1 MNDLTELWA
10 KDTGETLLTHSL
22 LTAKLAGKICSQLP
36 CDAALRSELA
46 RSVALIGALH
56 DVGKAATGFQDA
68 LRRKGRWGRRHE
80 ILSAAI
86 AGHVSPNISQAEL
99 LAIITHHRVILH
111 REAKR
116 CLPQDELPYDAISSW
131 NEMADELL
139 QNLPALEIFL
149 KELGKRANLELTLD
163 GLKSCVEADKF
174 RLKEA
179 WITDDYQK
187 RQAPPGER
195 RQAALLR
202 GLLMTSDHL
211 ASAHKFNLP
220 SVPVLADYHSIV
232 LRHEFGGYEPRPFQ
246 ARCGETIG
254 DAILKAPTGSGKT
267 GAILLWTA
275 HNQSENGRLFYTLP
289 HTASINAMHGRL
301 SRIYGEDSVGVLH
314 HKNAAYLYRLFEKEG
329 CSYVAQKKASDV
341 ASLARELYHPIRVTT
356 PHQILR
362 VALRGKGWE
371 MGLAEFENACFV
383 FDEVHAFEPLLVGL
397 TIATAKWLK
406 SLGAKLLFASATIP
420 QFLEAIL
427 QSQLQIPPENI
438 IAPNPNLSQDNAVL
452 DRKRHRISVREGS
465 LVENLDS
472 VIREIKTSAQ
482 TTLIVCNHVATSQ
495 AVWRSLNENYSIKAM
510 LLHSRFNSRDRA
522 QIEAAITGGEPP
534 HILVATQ
541 AVEVSLNLDY
551 ERGYSEPAPAD
562 ALGQRFGRINRQG
575 ARPPTEVVVFAEPSQ
590 GHLYDEDTTNR
601 TVDLL
606 RGVDELTETQLTD
619 IVNEVYGAG
628 YSDEAKKEY
637 ERGLNNEGIR
647 DFEKELIAG
656 LHRPW
661 VEEII
666 SGTDGQIEVL
676 PSSLIEEFT
685 ELKREKSY
693 ILARQLLVPIRIGQ
707 YFKAITGGGICRDEK
722 LRELVTTL
730 QYDSDFGLNLSQ
742 QTDNIF

>member
-1 MNDLTELWA
+1 MNDVIELWA

-22 LTAKLAGKICSQLP
+22 LTAKLARKICAQLP
-36 CDAALRSELA
+36 CDAAMRGELA
-46 RSVALIGALH
+46 RTVALIGALH
-56 DVGKAATGFQDA
+56 DVGKAASGFQDA

-86 AGHVSPNISQAEL
+86 AGHVRPDMSQAEL

-116 CLPQDELPYDAISSW
+116 CLPQDELPYDGISSW
-131 NEMADELL
+131 KEMATELL
-139 QNLPALEIFL
+139 QNLPALESFL
-149 KELGKRANLELTLD
+149 KELNKRADLELTLD
-163 GLKSCVEADKF
+163 DLECCIEADRF
-174 RLKEA
+174 RLEES
-179 WITDDYQK
+179 WVTDDYQK
-187 RQAPPGER
+187 RHAPAER
-195 RQAALLR
+195 RRAALLR

-220 SVPVLADYHSIV
+220 PVTVLADYQSVV

-246 ARCGETIG
+246 MRCADTVG

-267 GAILLWTA
+267 GAILLWAA
-275 HNQSENGRLFYTLP
+275 HNQAGNGRLFYTLP

-301 SRIYGEDSVGVLH
+301 SRIYCEEAVGVLH

-329 CSYVAQKKASDV
+329 CSYVAQKKAADV

-383 FDEVHAFEPLLVGL
+383 FDEIHAFEPLLVGL

-420 QFLEAIL
+420 HFLETIL
-427 QSQLQIPPENI
+427 QNQLHIPPESI
-438 IAPNPNLSQDNAVL
+438 IAPNPTLLADNVVL
-452 DRKRHRISVREGS
+452 DKKRHRISIRDGSLLENLVSVVREI
-465 LVENLDS
+465 E
-472 VIREIKTSAQ
+472 TSSQ

-495 AVWRSLNENYSIKAM
+495 AVWRSLNEKYGLNAM
-510 LLHSRFNSRDRA
+510 LLHSRFNGRDRA
-522 QIEAAITGGEPP
+522 RIEAAITSGEPP

-575 ARPPTEVVVFAEPSQ
+575 ARPPAEVVVFAEPSQ

-601 TVDLL
+601 TVNLL
-606 RGVDELTETQLTD
+606 RGVNELTESQLTE

-628 YSDEAKKEY
+628 YGDEAKKDY

-656 LHRPW
+656 MHRSW

-666 SGTDGQIEVL
+666 DSTDGQIEVL
-676 PSSLIEEFT
+676 PSSLVEEFT
-685 ELKREKSY
+685 ELKTEKSF

-707 YFKAITGGGICRDEK
+707 FFKAINKGVICRSEK
-722 LRELVTTL
+722 LREFLTTL
-730 QYDSDFGLNLSQ
+730 QYDSDSGLDLSQ
-742 QTDNIF
+742 QTNNIL